1 MSQKRE
7 NLLNGI
13 LHILQ
18 PEANKGLRVNVDTI
32 LLADFAKPAKREK
45 ILDIGCAHGAISLI
59 LAKRGFNIV
68 GLDIQQHLIEMA
80 TENAKINELD
90 DKTKFITGDI
100 KDYKKLWEAQS
111 FDRIVVN
118 PPYYETE
125 NSQKSP
131 FEEKAKA
138 TQETNCT
145 LEDVIMASKY
155 LLKNKGHLNIIIS
168 ASRLVELFILLDK
181 YNIAAKVMRSVH
193 PKPNTSASVVL
204 VEGMRA
210 AKKGITVLPP
220 LFICGS
226 DGKETFELSSAYTLE
241 GSEKL
246 CL

>member
-1 MSQKRE
+1 MRIFDLYSKVAELPDGEYFFVNKNFFSWKICVIKKDFELTKAESVYLKDVYNTITDKKTQT
-7 NLLNGI
+7 NL
-13 LHILQ
+13 
-18 PEANKGLRVNVDTI
+18 P
-32 LLADFAKPAKREK
+32 
-45 ILDIGCAHGAISLI
+45 
-59 LAKRGFNIV
+59 
-68 GLDIQQHLIEMA
+68 
-80 TENAKINELD
+80 
-90 DKTKFITGDI
+90 
-100 KDYKKLWEAQS
+100 
-111 FDRIVVN
+111 
-118 PPYYETE
+118 
-125 NSQKSP
+125 
-131 FEEKAKA
+131 
-138 TQETNCT
+138 
-145 LEDVIMASKY
+145 KY

-210 AKKGITVLPP
+210 AKKGITVFPP